1 MPGVRKYPNLPYI
14 AMHLKEASR
23 VLNKS
28 TRETQHPAPIYDTTF
43 LSYPSYD
50 LSFTDK
56 ITAPNALSELKA
68 KFKSLLKGGKKSKKP
83 EEKPA
88 EAAKPAEPT
97 PATTA
102 APTETAAATEAT
114 PAPAPAGNS
123 T

>member
-1 MPGVRKYPNLPYI
+1 
-14 AMHLKEASR
+14 MHLKESSR

-28 TRETQHPAPIYDTTF
+28 TRETQHPAPIYYDTTF
-43 LSYPSYD
+43 LSCPSYD

-68 KFKSLLKGGKKSKKP
+68 KFKSLLKGGKKSKKT

-102 APTETAAATEAT
+102 APTETAADTEAT